1 MNQGSSNAHF
11 KSSYSCLLGIV
22 VPCFNEELVL
32 PETAK
37 CLKNMLIKLTNSG
50 KISGDSKIY
59 FVDDG
64 SKDSTWKII
73 ESFVIQDKCFSGIKL
88 SRNQGHQRALLAGLL
103 AAEGDALISID
114 ADLQDDVNV
123 IEEMVEA
130 YISGNDLVYGI
141 RNNRS
146 TDSLFKR
153 LSAEL
158 YYRLLKRMGVS
169 VVFNHADYRLMSRRA
184 IDCLAEYH
192 ETNLF
197 LRGIVSL
204 IGLSSTCVY
213 YSRQERF
220 AGQSKYPLGKMFA
233 LAVEGVTSFS
243 AFPLRIITCIGVIV
257 FLVSSALGFWAL
269 YMALFRDTVLGW
281 ASTVVPIFFFSSVQL
296 LSIGVIGE
304 YLAKIYM
311 EVKKRPRYFIDKII

>member
-1 MNQGSSNAHF
+1 MNRVSFDTHFTLQG
-11 KSSYSCLLGIV
+11 KCLLGIV

-37 CLKNMLIKLTNSG
+37 SLKNILVELVSHK
-50 KISGDSKIY
+50 KINEDSKIY
-59 FVDDG
+59 FIDDD
-64 SKDSTWKII
+64 STDSTWKII
-73 ESFVIQDKCFSGIKL
+73 ESLVIQDKRFRGIKL
-88 SRNQGHQRALLAGLL
+88 SRNQGHQKALLAGLL
-103 AAEGDALISID
+103 TAEGYALISID

-123 IEEMVEA
+123 IEAMVDA
-130 YISGNDLVYGI
+130 YLSGNDVVYGI
-141 RNNRS
+141 RHDRS

-158 YYRLLKRMGVS
+158 YYRLLRSMGVN

-184 IDCLAEYH
+184 IDCLAEYS

-204 IGLSSTCVY
+204 IGLPSTCVY

-220 AGQSKYPLGKMFA
+220 AGQSKYSLGKMLG
-233 LAVEGVTSFS
+233 LAVEGITSFS
-243 AFPLRIITCIGVIV
+243 AFPLRIITCVGIIV
-257 FLVSSALGFWAL
+257 FLFSSALGFWAL
-269 YMALFRDTVLGW
+269 CTALFGHVVPGW
-281 ASTVVPIFFFSSVQL
+281 TSTVIPVFFFSGVQL

>member
-1 MNQGSSNAHF
+1 MNQVSSDAHS
-11 KSSYSCLLGIV
+11 KPSYSCLLGIV
-22 VPCFNEELVL
+22 VPCFNEEPVL

-37 CLKNMLIKLTNSG
+37 CLKNMLIKLINSG
-50 KISGDSKIY
+50 KISEDSKIY
-59 FVDDG
+59 FIDDG

-73 ESFVIQDKCFSGIKL
+73 ESFVTQDKYFSGIKL
-88 SRNQGHQRALLAGLL
+88 SRNQGHQKALLAGLL

-123 IEEMVEA
+123 IEEMVDA
-130 YISGNDLVYGI
+130 YLSGNDLVYGI

-158 YYRLLKRMGVS
+158 YYRLLKSMGVS

-184 IDCLAEYH
+184 IDCLAEYS

-204 IGLSSTCVY
+204 IGLPSTCVY

-233 LAVEGVTSFS
+233 LAVEGITSFS
-243 AFPLRIITCIGVIV
+243 AFPLRIITCIGIIA

-281 ASTVVPIFFFSSVQL
+281 ASIVVPIFFFSSVQL

-304 YLAKIYM
+304 YLAKIYT